1 MRPSTWRASTT
12 RRTAT
17 GCGASCAPPL
27 CSALCTAPPS
37 TASCAARAC
46 QLGSTP
52 YGSGPPLSIRR
63 LLALERP
70 LKFPSFPIRREAA
83 EGAEERGAV
92 HLPLQDGPGRAAA
105 QRSARLPS
113 DAGFVHRRQEAEAR
127 CTGSNQPLEDLSQH
141 APPDPCACADG
152 GDGRP
157 ASESRMQGGVHRP
170 RDAPPA
176 LSTHHRRRFPCC
188 RHRLRRRP
196 RRRRLRL
203 VRARRRPWC
212 RRPRRQ
218 ESGMCVGE
226 CEGLRLESARDCVG
240 ERWYSVKLAAMTL

>member
-17 GCGASCAPPL
+17 GCRASCAPPL

-113 DAGFVHRRQEAEAR
+113 DAGFVHRGQEAEAR

-196 RRRRLRL
+196 RRRPPPSIGSRSPPPL
-203 VRARRRPWC
+203 VPRPSP
-212 RRPRRQ
+212 PR
-218 ESGMCVGE
+218 
-226 CEGLRLESARDCVG
+226 
-240 ERWYSVKLAAMTL
+240 ERHVRWRVRGAAV